1 MSPNKRDELIKEYES
16 NNECQIALLSLSSC
30 YSGITLVSCSNIV
43 FLEMHF
49 NMSVMKQAEDRCY
62 RIGQKSNCNVH
73 YLYARGTVDD
83 ILYFKS
89 GIGDTC
95 QRKEI
100 GEVGDLNITKN
111 YSKGT
116 LDSFLINNVN
126 IHESNLK
133 REKEKAMESFSIL
146 DERNNESP
154 KQEDERLA
162 KLK

>member
-1 MSPNKRDELIKEYES
+1 MI
-16 NNECQIALLSLSSC
+16 
-30 YSGITLVSCSNIV
+30 
-43 FLEMHF
+43 
-49 NMSVMKQAEDRCY
+49 
-62 RIGQKSNCNVH
+62 
-73 YLYARGTVDD
+73 GTVDD
-83 ILYFKS
+83 ILYYKS

-100 GEVGDLNITKN
+100 GEVGDLNLKKN

-146 DERNNESP
+146 DECDNESP